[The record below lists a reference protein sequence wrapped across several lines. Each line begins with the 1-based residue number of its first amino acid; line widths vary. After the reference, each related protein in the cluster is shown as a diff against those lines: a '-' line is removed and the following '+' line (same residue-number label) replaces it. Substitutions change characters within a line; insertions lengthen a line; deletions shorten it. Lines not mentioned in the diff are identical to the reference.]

1 MRDIVRRAVRDPR
14 MIVRNQA
21 IELTRSCPSKDFR
34 CEIMRVYEYVDEDI
48 RFVKDVHGVETLQTP
63 ERTLELGVGDCDDQS
78 ILLSSLLES
87 IGHATRFVALG
98 FQPGTFSHVL
108 TETKIGPNWLSLET
122 TVPGSYPGWYPP
134 RVLARMIQ
142 KIQSY

>member
-1 MRDIVRRAVRDPR
+1 

-21 IELTRSCPSKDFR
+21 IDITRSCESKDFR
-34 CEIMRVYEYVDEDI
+34 CEILRVYDWVDSEI

-63 ERTLELGVGDCDDQS
+63 ERTIELGVGDCDDQS
-78 ILLSSLLES
+78 ILLSALLES

-98 FQPGTFSHVL
+98 FQPGAFSHVL

-122 TVPGSYPGWYPP
+122 TVPGAYPGWYPP
-134 RVLARMIQ
+134 RIHARMIQ